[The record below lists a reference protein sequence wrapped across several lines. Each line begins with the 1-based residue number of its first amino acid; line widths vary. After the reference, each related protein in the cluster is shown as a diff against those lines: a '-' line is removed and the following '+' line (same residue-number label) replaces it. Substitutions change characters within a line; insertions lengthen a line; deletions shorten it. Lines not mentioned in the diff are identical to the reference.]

1 MEKKRLWIY
10 LGICFGLTWGLL
22 GAGVLAGLTYG
33 GAGMSLCFFACM
45 LLPAISSLLTRWI
58 TREGFGKMGLG
69 FGWKQGGWKCYVAAA
84 LGPALMVLLGAAG
97 YFLAFPGQ
105 LDLQGGLVAA
115 QLESLGQD
123 PSLTGLVIGSQLLTG
138 ILLGPFINVPFT
150 LGEEL
155 GWRAY
160 LLPKLADLYGRRRAI
175 LFSGL
180 IWGLWHAP
188 MIAMGHNYGVTYWGY
203 PVTGILTMVVFCLAA
218 GSFEAYLTFR
228 TNSVW
233 PAAMTHS
240 GINALAA
247 APTLFLALDA
257 QPNPLLG
264 PILAGLLGG
273 WALLLV
279 GLWCFIRCP
288 KEAPHVPEGNL

>member
-1 MEKKRLWIY
+1 MEKRRLWIY
-10 LGICFGLTWGLL
+10 MGLTFGLTWGLL

-33 GAGMSLCFFACM
+33 GTGMSLCFFACM
-45 LLPAISSLLTRWI
+45 LLPAVSSLLTRWI

-69 FGWKQGGWKCYVAAA
+69 FGWKQGGWHCYLAAFFGPTVLVA
-84 LGPALMVLLGAAG
+84 LGGLG
-97 YFLAFPGQ
+97 YFLLFPQQWDGS
-105 LDLQGGLVAA
+105 GAIVAM
-115 QLESLGQD
+115 QLESLGQSPD
-123 PSLTGLVIGSQLLTG
+123 LAQLVIWSQLFSG
-138 ILLGPFINVPFT
+138 ILLGPIINVPFT

-288 KEAPHVPEGNL
+288 KEAPHVPKGNL